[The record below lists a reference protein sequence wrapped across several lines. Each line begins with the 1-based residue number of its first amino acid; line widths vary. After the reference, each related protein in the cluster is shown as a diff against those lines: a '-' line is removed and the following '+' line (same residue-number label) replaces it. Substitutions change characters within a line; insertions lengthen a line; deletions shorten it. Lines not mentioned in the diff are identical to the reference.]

1 MSALKTTTQLLL
13 VVLSN
18 RVSASW
24 GTFTFI
30 SLVQWI
36 KSENTH
42 GHMLEQH
49 TSLIH
54 ISNGSKIPH
63 EMFQQTQHGHKH
75 CRADLSALS

>member
-42 GHMLEQH
+42 GAHVRATHITDLHLEWFKDPAQDVSIN
-49 TSLIH
+49 TAWT
-54 ISNGSKIPH
+54 
-63 EMFQQTQHGHKH
+63 QT
-75 CRADLSALS
+75 